1 MSMHTIPTHNDEIAG
16 AGAPFQSRHAD
27 GLAETVYAEIAAVG
41 EPWQD
46 DSVYDGSVGRTMF
59 DTPSSEDHS
68 ITVLLPAEE
77 IQTLPS
83 QALVRIKSRSKTS
96 GGDGRT
102 YLGAVVQGPF
112 AEPDGLRAD
121 APIVV
126 TTTVRGAQF
135 LPRFHGRAQVSILG
149 EEVDGVMQP
158 PRLRP
163 LPNSPVFAISEEE
176 TRQILGLEQE
186 NPIEVGYAVGF
197 QNLPVQIPAR
207 SKNVLPRH
215 MAVLGTTGGGKSTTV
230 SGLIAEFSRN
240 GIATIVIDTEGE
252 YTEIGMPTIDPT
264 MTRLLERMGKAPR
277 GVENVRVRYLVNR
290 ETTAP
295 AGTPSEPFQIRFS
308 SFSPY
313 AAAEL
318 MELSEAQND
327 RFTKA
332 YDVAKGALQD
342 AGIFPR
348 PGNAEDERR
357 LVELNEFETGY
368 PRMTVNFLSDVVEAF
383 YAKLNKGTKWEPSTA
398 LARNEAVRA
407 AILRGVNSTETTH
420 PISWNVLRARMSR
433 LLRTNV
439 FDNAA
444 AHPLPFKEMLQPGQ
458 TTLIDLSDSDSTMIN
473 NLAIANLLQGIAGA
487 QEDAYREATERG
499 ESPVP
504 VVIIIEEAHEFL
516 SSERVKEMPTLFE
529 QVARLARRGRKRWLG
544 LCFVTQLP
552 QHLPDEVLGLVN
564 NYVLHKITDVNV
576 VNRLRKSIGG
586 VDETLWKQLPSLA
599 PGQAIV
605 SAASMARPMLVTIN
619 PTPTRL
625 RMVD

>member
-1 MSMHTIPTHNDEIAG
+1 MSTQIEESTNPAP
-16 AGAPFQSRHAD
+16 PFQSQHAN
-27 GLAETVYAEIAAVG
+27 GVEETVRAEVAAMG

-46 DSVYDGSVGRTMF
+46 DSIYDGAVGRTMF

-77 IQTLPS
+77 IQALPS
-83 QALVRIKSRSKTS
+83 QALVRIKSRTKAS

-102 YLGAVVQGPF
+102 YLGAVVAGPF

-135 LPRFHGRAQVSILG
+135 LPRFHGRAQISIMG
-149 EEVDGVMQP
+149 EEVDGVVQP

-186 NPIEVGYAVGF
+186 NPIELGFAVGF

-207 SKNVLPRH
+207 NKNVLPRH

-252 YTEIGMPTIDPT
+252 YTEIGMPTVDAT
-264 MTRLLERMGKAPR
+264 MTLLLQRMGREPH
-277 GVENVRVRYLVNR
+277 GIENVQVRYLVNR

-295 AGTPSEPFQIRFS
+295 ASTPSKPFQIRFS
-308 SFSPY
+308 SLSPY

-348 PGNAEDERR
+348 PDNPEDERR

-368 PRMTVNFLSDVVEAF
+368 PGLTVNMLYDIVEAF
-383 YAKLNKGTKWEPSTA
+383 YAKVQKSAKWEPSTPKFKD
-398 LARNEAVRA
+398 EKVRA
-407 AILRGVNSTETTH
+407 AIWQRVVGVDTNNPT
-420 PISWNVLRARMSR
+420 SWNILRARINR
-433 LLRTNV
+433 LVRTDI
-439 FDNAA
+439 FDNASA
-444 AHPLPFKEMLQPGQ
+444 FPLPFKEMLQPGQ

-473 NLAIANLLQGIAGA
+473 NLAIANLLQGVAGA
-487 QEDAYREATERG
+487 QEEAYQAATARG
-499 ESPVP
+499 ESPTP

-564 NYVLHKITDVNV
+564 NHVLHKITDVNV
-576 VNRLRKSIGG
+576 VNRLRRSIGG
-586 VDETLWKQLPSLA
+586 VDESLWKQLPSLA

-625 RMVD
+625 RMID